1 MSSSGPGLKSL
12 RDLDL
17 DLRNLETKD
26 KDRHYL
32 LSSASCPVHVLKS
45 LKTKNAERHY
55 IHPPTPKLFSHK
67 SDSRI
72 ANVCLSVCEPN
83 PSASQIQAHL
93 PLCLYLNLLIWY
105 LSDLES
111 LKSVFIDK
119 VRCLSPHPR
128 RANKGQKIPRLLDQ
142 CF

>member
-1 MSSSGPGLKSL
+1 MRLISHIGLFL
-12 RDLDL
+12 FVVAHL

-111 LKSVFIDK
+111 LKSVFIDTVQYVAITLRQQFLPFFYVK
-119 VRCLSPHPR
+119 S
-128 RANKGQKIPRLLDQ
+128 
-142 CF
+142 